1 MRRQYSHAKPIKPI
15 RIQNQFSYSNLGE
28 TTTSGE
34 RRSPVRSPDNDDDNM
49 DFQYNHEDNDLSFQD
64 INDDD
69 NEYGSIGP
77 QYYNDEME
85 DDDQS
90 FDNEEEEETDNEYNS
105 DEEEENDNEYN
116 RDEEED
122 DDNGDNNEEEEEE
135 ALDEDKI
142 PSCNGEFAPYF
153 DNYTTTAL
161 FCWLQKHNVS
171 TKAYEDL
178 VDIIHNPQFEP
189 THVVKNIRRFQS
201 WRKRLPL
208 LPIITKPIQ
217 ILPKK
222 TLSTL
227 RDSKLSYQLSISD
240 IIWHVLNNPMLIK
253 HMYFGPGVNSET
265 KSEYWHG
272 TLWGESPLFG
282 QHEIIISEVIYQS
295 GDFVYYHEQF

>member
-1 MRRQYSHAKPIKPI
+1 
-15 RIQNQFSYSNLGE
+15 
-28 TTTSGE
+28 
-34 RRSPVRSPDNDDDNM
+34 
-49 DFQYNHEDNDLSFQD
+49 
-64 INDDD
+64 
-69 NEYGSIGP
+69 
-77 QYYNDEME
+77 ME

-105 DEEEENDNEYN
+105 EEKEENDNEYN

-122 DDNGDNNEEEEEE
+122 DDNGDNNDEEEEEGNNEKEEERNNDEEEEIHQIVE

-161 FCWLQKHNVS
+161 FCWLQKYNVS

-189 THVVKNIRRFQS
+189 THVVKNICRFQS

-217 ILPKK
+217 FYQKK
-222 TLSTL
+222 LC
-227 RDSKLSYQLSISD
+227 QL
-240 IIWHVLNNPMLIK
+240 
-253 HMYFGPGVNSET
+253 
-265 KSEYWHG
+265 
-272 TLWGESPLFG
+272 
-282 QHEIIISEVIYQS
+282 HEIRSFHINSQLVILYGVFSTIQC
-295 GDFVYYHEQF
+295 

>member
-142 PSCNGEFAPYF
+142 PSCN
-153 DNYTTTAL
+153 
-161 FCWLQKHNVS
+161 
-171 TKAYEDL
+171 AYEDL